1 VTGSASEA
9 TPPLVVASGDP
20 AVVVEAV
27 KPADDGSGDL
37 IVRCYESGGGRAAL
51 DLQLAFEPASVV
63 VTDLLEEPSDAV
75 PAVPIEVEGSRVTGT
90 LRPFQIVTL
99 RVRREGGR

>member
-1 VTGSASEA
+1 MRCTN
-9 TPPLVVASGDP
+9 P

-37 IVRCYESGGGRAAL
+37 VVRVYESWGGRARFEL
-51 DLQLAFEPASVV
+51 HLAAAPTSVV

-75 PAVPIEVEGSRVTGT
+75 PAVPVEVEGSRVTGT

-99 RVRREGGR
+99 RLTPAA